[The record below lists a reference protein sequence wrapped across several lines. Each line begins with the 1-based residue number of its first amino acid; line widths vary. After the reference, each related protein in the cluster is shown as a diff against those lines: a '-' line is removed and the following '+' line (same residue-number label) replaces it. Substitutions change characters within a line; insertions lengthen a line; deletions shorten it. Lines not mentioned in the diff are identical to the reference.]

1 MLKMYNTFCEK
12 YRSNLLTLKA
22 IASSLIPV
30 LIILLLNYFY
40 PDNCVLQKLVQG
52 EVLAGLM
59 VVFPTLMTWINTESA
74 NRINLYRE
82 EFKNL
87 IEKINSKTIQIS
99 NLEVEELKD
108 LLNKSDSKLFINY
121 KATFLL
127 LQNRLQIENITKSNF
142 YFLKDIK
149 DINSKLLKGIN
160 SEDLKDLMKKIDE
173 FKFIDFGELFNNNLL
188 LDVSQYKSKISFIN
202 CDFTVSYFKASDLL
216 QNSSLNIK
224 FENCIL
230 EKEILPL
237 LKDFN
242 LEYDVESIY
251 YYDDIDELRNYTV
264 EKKDGFKIWKKF
276 EGLTDNFEEIF
287 EERELLEY
295 GPINQY
301 ILKNNVF
308 DITLETNTNESINLK
323 IIREIKKILGK
334 GFTDISDDDIF
345 VSRSKSYIQD
355 SKNADNYKWRSW
367 NALSSK
373 YTNEEAKKLFI
384 FAIQK
389 ENYNK
394 NNFMCVIFDS
404 DNMKALLNLKQLSSD
419 GRYYFYLAC
428 KR

>member
-1 MLKMYNTFCEK
+1 MLEMYNNFFEK
-12 YRSNLLTLKA
+12 YRFNLLTLNTILYSA
-22 IASSLIPV
+22 IPV
-30 LIILLLNYFY
+30 SIVLLLYYLF

-59 VVFPTLMTWINTESA
+59 VVIPTLMTWMNTETD
-74 NRINLYRE
+74 NKINLYRE
-82 EFKNL
+82 EFKSL
-87 IEKINSKTIQIS
+87 IEKISSKTIQVS

-108 LLNKSDSKLFINY
+108 LLNKRDSKSFINY

-127 LQNRLQIENITKSNF
+127 LQNRLQTENITKSNF

-188 LDVSQYKSKISFIN
+188 LDVSQYKSKIGFIN

-251 YYDDIDELRNYTV
+251 YYDDRDELRNFTV
-264 EKKDGFKIWKKF
+264 EGKDDSKIWKKF

-308 DITLETNTNESINLK
+308 DITLETNNNESINLK

-334 GFTDISDDDIF
+334 GFTDIPDDDIF
-345 VSRSKSYIQD
+345 VSRSKSYIQE
-355 SKNADNYKWRSW
+355 SKNGDNYKWRSW
-367 NALSSK
+367 NVLPSR
-373 YTNEEAKKLFI
+373 YTNEEAKKLFV

-394 NNFMCVIFDS
+394 NNFVCVIFDS
-404 DNMKALLNLKQLSSD
+404 DNMKALLNFKQLSSD
-419 GRYYFYLAC
+419 DRYYFYLAC